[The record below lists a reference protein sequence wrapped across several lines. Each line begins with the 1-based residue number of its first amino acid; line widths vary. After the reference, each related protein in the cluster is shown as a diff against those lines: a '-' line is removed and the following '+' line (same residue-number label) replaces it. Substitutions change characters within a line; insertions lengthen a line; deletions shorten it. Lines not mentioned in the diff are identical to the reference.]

1 MASVGKLRFIPPNM
15 RRETDST
22 SKILTTVEVANYQCN
37 ETLKSAYEETLKMG
51 SPVVVSSIRSEIR
64 RRSSYRSQ

>member
-1 MASVGKLRFIPPNM
+1 MLRFIPPNM

-22 SKILTTVEVANYQCN
+22 YATTVEVANYQCN